1 VLHWFEHNL
10 PVVASDGD
18 GGRDYAAEAKLLAC
32 RLLEEQCG
40 TVALLLTSMSKVTRD
55 LQLSLAVALMCSV
68 VLFTLTANA
77 YYVLAA

>member
-40 TVALLLTSMSKVTRD
+40 TVALLLTSMSKVRND
-55 LQLSLAVALMCSV
+55 LQSCVYV
-68 VLFTLTANA
+68 FGGTANFSSWDKLPKHA
-77 YYVLAA
+77 TC